1 MSHFHA
7 VEFALQHRANHN
19 FYLSTL
25 SLTKQ
30 AVPALRKFS
39 RSIARFLFSVYSS
52 DGICISSLR
61 TVPKRAMYRL

>member
-7 VEFALQHRANHN
+7 VEFALQHRVNHN

-30 AVPALRKFS
+30 AMPALRKFS

-61 TVPKRAMYRL
+61 TVPKRAM

>member
-30 AVPALRKFS
+30 AVPALRNAAQYCPIFDECLL
-39 RSIARFLFSVYSS
+39 I
-52 DGICISSLR
+52 
-61 TVPKRAMYRL
+61 

>member
-39 RSIARFLFSVYSS
+39 RSIA
-52 DGICISSLR
+52 
-61 TVPKRAMYRL
+61 